1 MNLTRR
7 EFLKLGGAAV
17 LSLSYAEGWS
27 ANAATIPILEYHD
40 ISHLTTETET
50 VLPPRFA
57 AQMEWLY
64 EEGYRTIFFEELDTL
79 DAESAQR
86 TVIITFDD
94 GFASFT
100 AYAFPLFQHY
110 GFKSTINVIG
120 EYMGGFV
127 EGNDPRLSWD
137 ECRYLVKSGL
147 VEIGCHSFGLHHWY
161 GNKTRTMAL
170 IDLNKRLS
178 RDLAEFQKVMTRELG
193 RPAKIF
199 AWPYDLH
206 DTKSIDIA
214 RQAGFSFILRSENEY
229 YAMGSSRYDIP
240 RLAVDRTVDLRQ
252 FRKLI
257 EMKS

>member
-17 LSLSYAEGWS
+17 LSLSYAECWS
-27 ANAATIPILEYHD
+27 ANGVHIPVLEYHD
-40 ISHLTTETET
+40 ISHLTTEEET

-64 EEGYRTIFFEELDTL
+64 EEGYQAIFFEELDTL

-94 GFASFT
+94 GYASFS
-100 AYAFPLFQHY
+100 AYAFPLFRQY

-120 EYMGGFV
+120 EFMGGFV

-137 ECRYLVKSGL
+137 ECRYLMKSGI
-147 VEIGCHSFGLHHWY
+147 VEIGCHSYGLHHWY
-161 GNKTRTMAL
+161 GNKTRAMAL
-170 IDLNKRLS
+170 TEFNQRLGQDLVV
-178 RDLAEFQKVMTRELG
+178 FQKVMIRELG
-193 RPAKIF
+193 RPATIL

-206 DTKSIDIA
+206 DTKSIAIA
-214 RQAGFSFILRSENEY
+214 RQAGFSFILRSENER
-229 YAMGSSRYDIP
+229 YAMGSGRYDIP
-240 RLAVDRTVDLRQ
+240 RLTIDRTADLQQ
-252 FRKLI
+252 FRKLV
-257 EMKS
+257 EMRS

>member
-17 LSLSYAEGWS
+17 LSLSYTECWP
-27 ANAATIPILEYHD
+27 ANAVHIPILAYHD
-40 ISHLTTETET
+40 ISHFTTEEET

-57 AQMEWLY
+57 AQMEWLHD
-64 EEGYRTIFFEELDTL
+64 EGYRTIFFEELDKL

-94 GFASFT
+94 GFASFMD
-100 AYAFPLFQHY
+100 YAFPLFQHY

-120 EYMGGFV
+120 EFMGGFV

-137 ECRYLVKSGL
+137 ECRYLVKSGI
-147 VEIGCHSFGLHHWY
+147 VEIGCHTYGLHRWN
-161 GNKTRTMAL
+161 GTKTRAMAL
-170 IDLNKRLS
+170 IELNNRL
-178 RDLAEFQKVMTRELG
+178 RKDLALFQRVITRELG
-193 RPAKIF
+193 RPAKIL

-206 DTKSIDIA
+206 DARSITIA
-214 RQAGFSFILRSENEY
+214 RHSGFSFVLRSENERY
-229 YAMGSSRYDIP
+229 LLGSSRHDIP
-240 RLAVDRTVDLRQ
+240 RLVIDHTVDLRQ
-252 FRKLI
+252 FRKLV

>member
-17 LSLSYAEGWS
+17 ISLSCADGWS
-27 ANAATIPILEYHD
+27 ANAVAIPVLEYHD

-50 VLPPRFA
+50 VLPPRFS

-64 EEGYRTIFFEELDTL
+64 EEGYRTIFFEELDML
-79 DAESAQR
+79 DAESAKR

-94 GFASFT
+94 GYASFMD
-100 AYAFPLFQHY
+100 YAFPLFQYY
-110 GFKSTINVIG
+110 GFKSTINIVG

-137 ECRYLVKSGL
+137 ECSYLLKSGI
-147 VEIGCHSFGLHHWY
+147 VEIGCHTYGLHHWHADLS
-161 GNKTRTMAL
+161 RAMAL
-170 IDLNKRLS
+170 KELNSKLGQDLVL
-178 RDLAEFQKVMTRELG
+178 FQKVMTSELG
-193 RPAKIF
+193 RPAKIL

-206 DTKSIDIA
+206 DSKSIDIA
-214 RQAGFSFILRSENEY
+214 RQSGFSFVLRSENEY
-229 YAMGSSRYDIP
+229 YVMGSSRYDIP
-240 RLAVDRTVDLRQ
+240 RLAIDHTVDLQQ

-257 EMKS
+257 ETRA